1 MEATKGVTSRPY
13 MKSCFIAV
21 LFIVASMFW
30 LETTAQSRSRKEGSA
45 DRAITQQHYSRLQIP
60 TKETWLA
67 MVDSV
72 YVDTLIMEDK
82 SSIRFSKA
90 SVLIA
95 EQAYIGEKCL
105 LSSAG
110 VDGRQLGESG
120 EPGQNLSLVIVF
132 KGLGSLVIDTQ
143 GGDGKSGA
151 KGSAGANGA
160 SYQERGKPGGD
171 GGNGGNAGALRL
183 FYAADGFQPLF
194 NGEGKG
200 SIQLR
205 YAGGRSGAGGEGG
218 SGGKPIVPSSRGGS
232 GTVCGTCPAAPSG
245 PRGNPGTPGLDG
257 VLKLERIS
265 H

>member
-1 MEATKGVTSRPY
+1 MRS
-13 MKSCFIAV
+13 FFLAV
-21 LFIVASMFW
+21 FFIVAHA
-30 LETTAQSRSRKEGSA
+30 LCPEAAAQPRSRTKGSA
-45 DRAITQQHYSRLQIP
+45 DRAISQHHYSRLQIP
-60 TKETWLA
+60 AKETWLA

-90 SVLIA
+90 SVLIV

-105 LSSAG
+105 LTSAG
-110 VDGRQLGESG
+110 VDGKQLGESG

-132 KGLGSLVIDTQ
+132 KGLGSLIIDTQ

-171 GGNGGNAGALRL
+171 GGGGGNGGSLRL

-200 SIQLR
+200 SIQLL
-205 YAGGRSGAGGEGG
+205 YSGGRSGAGGEGG
-218 SGGKPIVPSSRGGS
+218 PGGKPIVPSSRGGS

-245 PRGNPGTPGLDG
+245 PRGNPGTAGLDG
-257 VLKLERIS
+257 VLKLERIPR
-265 H
+265 